1 MSRSQKSVQTE
12 HTENGLRSNSAAGG
26 KAIEFASVMNRGSPP
41 RIPCGQN
48 LHLPPYIGWD
58 RSKSTDYSDFFGPD
72 LCDAC
77 GIRRCSAILP
87 RPTADNGSKC
97 RMGAERGGAKA
108 EKPGSEK
115 AKKSERR
122 RDERRDEE
130 HFREATAMK
139 RRGQW
144 GSTTIQ
150 GALGAVLDDDFL
162 LAAYK
167 ASHFRNAHP
176 TALGNFWLL
185 RFVASQLL
193 CSPSPPRQ

>member
-26 KAIEFASVMNRGSPP
+26 KAIEFAFVMNRGFPP

-58 RSKSTDYSDFFGPD
+58 RSKGTDYSDFFGPD

-97 RMGAERGGAKA
+97 RMGAGSKKVKRKEGEKERSRK
-108 EKPGSEK
+108 
-115 AKKSERR
+115 
-122 RDERRDEE
+122 EE
-130 HFREATAMK
+130 VVMAIR
-139 RRGQW
+139 
-144 GSTTIQ
+144 
-150 GALGAVLDDDFL
+150 
-162 LAAYK
+162 
-167 ASHFRNAHP
+167 
-176 TALGNFWLL
+176 
-185 RFVASQLL
+185 
-193 CSPSPPRQ
+193 